1 MPNSRSNS
9 RTINLWSILFQS
21 SMQIQLLLTARFNKV
36 ESRILWTITLDRL
49 VLHRF
54 PQEQLKECVTYT
66 ND

>member
-1 MPNSRSNS
+1 
-9 RTINLWSILFQS
+9 
-21 SMQIQLLLTARFNKV
+21 MQIQLLLTARFNKV

-54 PQEQLKECVTYT
+54 PQEQLKEFEIYT